1 MYQNMN
7 VILYSLTFLVT
18 YTTFHPHFP
27 RTHLYS
33 LTLQLKLI
41 FTRSRFCPLVTTQ
54 VLDTVLELYQAGFV
68 DLQNPTKK
76 GKNNN
81 EGTKVSGQ
89 EQKKILNAP
98 KSSRETDLNSK
109 FVPSSSFKKKK
120 KRSLRDVSLSV
131 PVLDAVSREPSQT
144 GYIVGGSNRFYE
156 TENKP
161 KRKKLRL

>member
-1 MYQNMN
+1 
-7 VILYSLTFLVT
+7 
-18 YTTFHPHFP
+18 
-27 RTHLYS
+27 
-33 LTLQLKLI
+33 
-41 FTRSRFCPLVTTQ
+41 

-81 EGTKVSGQ
+81 EGTTVSGKG
-89 EQKKILNAP
+89 QKAATLRTS
-98 KSSRETDLNSK
+98 KSNLNSRNIL
-109 FVPSSSFKKKK
+109 SSSVKKKK
-120 KRSLRDVSLSV
+120 KRSLRDVSLSM
-131 PVLDAVSREPSQT
+131 PVLDTDRREPSQT